1 MTPTDALCHRAAE
14 VLDQLAEMLDPGHT
28 ARQID
33 EPIDRAAMEFD
44 YSEGGALSHRQF
56 LETVARFLR
65 HLYAQAF
72 PRGRQLSLSQARDEA
87 VVLLEQG
94 YQDAFSSGYDEALA
108 EATDPSHPGLETV
121 LLKVAELVGARQR
134 QMYVRWVTARHIDPA
149 DWRMKCA
156 VASLL
161 LDRCR
166 PWLPDRLQDCPP
178 AQFADYIPDLLPLYL
193 ARPD

>member
-1 MTPTDALCHRAAE
+1 MTPTDALFRRAAE
-14 VLDQLAEMLDPGHT
+14 ILDQMAEMLDPVCT

-33 EPIDRAAMEFD
+33 EPIDRAAMEFE
-44 YSEGGALSHRQF
+44 YSEGEAPAHRHF
-56 LETVARFLR
+56 LDTVARFLI

-72 PRGRQLSLSQARDEA
+72 PHGRQLSLSQARDEA
-87 VVLLEQG
+87 VALLEQG
-94 YQDAFSSGYDEALA
+94 YQGAFSSGYNEALLDTA
-108 EATDPSHPGLETV
+108 DPSHPGLEAV
-121 LLKVAELVGARQR
+121 LLKVAELVRARQR
-134 QMYVRWVTARHIDPA
+134 QMYVRWATARYIDPA
-149 DWRMKCA
+149 DWGMKWA

-193 ARPD
+193 AQPD